1 MTGLFGKTIEE
12 EKHEERLKLYK
23 SMWNEKSIIKF
34 KNERIAILEI
44 EASAIF
50 EFTMAFD
57 DLVKEGYKLRTT
69 TFRAPLHPTI
79 SFYFHKD

>member
-1 MTGLFGKTIEE
+1 MTGLFGKTEE
-12 EKHEERLKLYK
+12 ERVGEERLKLYK
-23 SMWNEKSIIKF
+23 SMWNEKGIIKF

-44 EASAIF
+44 EASAIL
-50 EFTMAFD
+50 EFTIAFD